1 MENKPE
7 FRKDLVS
14 GDWILV
20 APSRKKK
27 DYVSLEKDIKKCPFE
42 DPQKSGNPFPLLWYP
57 HPESPPSKIEDFN
70 EWFVQVIPNKFPLL
84 LKQEQCPDFKNA
96 FSAVKLPAVGY
107 HEVIITRDHSKTL
120 DKMTIEEVQ
129 LVLKAY
135 KERYRALAKD
145 PCIKYILIFHNQG
158 RKAGA
163 SLFHPH
169 SQLVALP
176 IIDPDVSKSLQGSEE
191 FYKRNKKCV
200 HCVMI
205 ERELKGKERIVAK
218 NEHFVTVVPFVP
230 RVSYETRIYP
240 LKHTSRFED
249 LDKELFPALAESLKE
264 ALSRI
269 SLALDNPDYN
279 FFIHTSGVEQQFDY
293 YHWHIEILPRGFDWA
308 GLELGGGVEVVTV
321 LPEEAATQLKG
332 AK

>member
-1 MENKPE
+1 
-7 FRKDLVS
+7 
-14 GDWILV
+14 
-20 APSRKKK
+20 
-27 DYVSLEKDIKKCPFE
+27 
-42 DPQKSGNPFPLLWYP
+42 
-57 HPESPPSKIEDFN
+57 
-70 EWFVQVIPNKFPLL
+70 
-84 LKQEQCPDFKNA
+84 
-96 FSAVKLPAVGY
+96 
-107 HEVIITRDHSKTL
+107 
-120 DKMTIEEVQ
+120 
-129 LVLKAY
+129 
-135 KERYRALAKD
+135 
-145 PCIKYILIFHNQG
+145 
-158 RKAGA
+158 
-163 SLFHPH
+163 
-169 SQLVALP
+169 
-176 IIDPDVSKSLQGSEE
+176 
-191 FYKRNKKCV
+191 
-200 HCVMI
+200 
-205 ERELKGKERIVAK
+205 
-218 NEHFVTVVPFVP
+218 VP